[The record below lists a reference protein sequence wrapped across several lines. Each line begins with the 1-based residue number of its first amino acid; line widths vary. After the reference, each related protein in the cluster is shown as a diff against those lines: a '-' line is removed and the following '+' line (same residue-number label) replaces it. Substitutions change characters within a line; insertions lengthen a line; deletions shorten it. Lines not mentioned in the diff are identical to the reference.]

1 MEYAVKAQR
10 PLLTLFFLFCTGLP
24 ALGQEAGMGG
34 PSYTAALPTTPAPSD
49 HPSPREADQTTGNIA
64 ESLSERLVVFESRRD
79 PENKRLGIP
88 FTAFADSA
96 MHLAYDPVTR
106 QMMAQWTV
114 NSLGLLGNR
123 LQYQAYMDV
132 SGAVNFVLN
141 ARY

>member
-34 PSYTAALPTTPAPSD
+34 PAYTALHAAAPTPSD
-49 HPSPREADQTTGNIA
+49 RPSPKDADQKGSIA

-79 PENKRLGIP
+79 PENKRVGIP
-88 FTAFADSA
+88 FTAFANSP
-96 MHLAYDPVTR
+96 MHLAYDPTSR

-114 NSLGLLGNR
+114 SSIGLVSHR

-132 SGAVNFVLN
+132 TGAMSFVFS
-141 ARY
+141 ARF

>member
-1 MEYAVKAQR
+1 
-10 PLLTLFFLFCTGLP
+10 
-24 ALGQEAGMGG
+24 MGG
-34 PSYTAALPTTPAPSD
+34 PAYTAALPTAPAPGD
-49 HPSPREADQTTGNIA
+49 RPSPKEADQTTGNIA
-64 ESLSERLVVFESRRD
+64 ESLSERLVVFESLRD

-88 FTAFADSA
+88 FTAFAGSA

-123 LQYQAYMDV
+123 LQYQAYMGV
-132 SGAVNFVLN
+132 SGAVNFVLS